1 MVVIVLS
8 EKKKE
13 QNRNEEGGISAIQF
27 LECGDRKRFEDWVVI
42 IIVIRVSG
50 KPK

>member
-8 EKKKE
+8 EKKERAK
-13 QNRNEEGGISAIQF
+13 QKRGGGISAIQF